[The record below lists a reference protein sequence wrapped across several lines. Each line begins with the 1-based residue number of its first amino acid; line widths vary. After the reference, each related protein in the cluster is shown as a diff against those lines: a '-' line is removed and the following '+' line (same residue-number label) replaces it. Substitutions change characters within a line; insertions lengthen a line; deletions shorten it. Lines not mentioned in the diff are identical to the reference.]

1 VLKKLVVIFGLLIAV
16 SQLSTA
22 VAEKKP
28 PQWIPAAQRKK
39 ANLVADLKTL
49 DGKSFS
55 LAEHSGKILLV
66 NYWATWCGPCKE
78 ELPSIATLYR
88 KLHDQ
93 GLDVVA
99 VSAEKPD
106 TVQKYLKDKDFPFT
120 TVVDPKDT
128 IGRRFGLNIVP
139 STLVIDDSG
148 KVALNYGSEYDWSSP
163 MILEGIQSLLGQA
176 GSK

>member
-1 VLKKLVVIFGLLIAV
+1 MAV

-28 PQWIPAAQRKK
+28 PQWIPGAQRKK
-39 ANLVADLKTL
+39 ANLIAELKTL

-55 LAEHSGKILLV
+55 MAEHQGKILLV

-78 ELPSIATLYR
+78 ELPSIAALYK

-99 VSAEKPD
+99 VSAEKPE
-106 TVQKYLKDKDFPFT
+106 TVQKYIKDKDLPFT
-120 TVVDPKDT
+120 IVVDPKDT

-148 KVALNYGSEYDWSSP
+148 KIALNYGSEYDWNSP
-163 MILEGIQSLLGQA
+163 AIVDGVQSLLNQT
-176 GSK
+176 GSQK